1 MHLIDIYIQEV
12 TRRLPEKNRKDIA
25 LELQSTI
32 EDMLPENFTEVDVKE
47 VLGKLGNPVTL
58 ASGYL
63 DRPMHLIGPYYFDKY
78 VTLLKMI
85 LPIAATIAL
94 IVSISESILS
104 YNANETVINIV
115 LTIIGKGIVEIISTL
130 MQSFFWITLI
140 FAILERTNISNEKL
154 SIKTSLKDWTPDDLK
169 RIPPILKEK
178 KIAKSKIFGSLL
190 EIGIFSAVYFN
201 AVRLLGVYENIDG
214 RLQLTI
220 PSFNQEVLQSF
231 WLIVVIAIAV
241 EVTLVC
247 YKFVIG
253 QWTMNVAILNIVRHV
268 ISSIVV
274 IVLFSNSSFIN
285 PDFKAYLEGLKN
297 SPFEMQGPFQLVII
311 LLFVVIAVI
320 DVMKGFRKA
329 NIGK

>member
-1 MHLIDIYIQEV
+1 MHLIDMYIQEV
-12 TRRLPEKNRKDIA
+12 TRRLPEKHRKDIA

-32 EDMLPENFTEVDVKE
+32 EDMLPENFTEIDEKE
-47 VLGKLGNPVTL
+47 VLAKLGSPVTL

-63 DRPMHLIGPYYFDKY
+63 DRPMHLIGPNYFGIY

-104 YNANETVINIV
+104 YNSNEAVMNIV
-115 LTIIGKGIVEIISTL
+115 LAVIGKGIIEILGTL
-130 MQSFFWITLI
+130 IQSFFWITLI
-140 FAILERTNISNEKL
+140 FAILERTDISNEKL

-169 RIPPILKEK
+169 SIPPILKEK

-190 EIGIFSAVYFN
+190 EIGIFTAIYFN
-201 AVRLLGVYENIDG
+201 GVKLLGVYESVHG
-214 RLQLTI
+214 KLQLTI
-220 PSFNQEVLQSF
+220 PSFNQEVLQSY

-247 YKFVIG
+247 YKFVVG
-253 QWTMNVAILNIVRHV
+253 QWTMKVATLNFVRHA

-274 IVLFSNSSFIN
+274 IVMFSNSILIN
-285 PDFKAYLEGLKN
+285 PDFIAYLEGLMK
-297 SPFEMQGPFQLVII
+297 SSFDMKDSFQIGII
-311 LLFVVIAVI
+311 LLFVAFAVI
-320 DVMKGFRKA
+320 DVIKGFRKA
-329 NIGK
+329 SINR